1 MEPSFRIDLR
11 RYPTGCA
18 GHRHAHHQIVVALEG
33 RMTID
38 VAGREGCVS
47 RGVAALVPGGAT
59 HAFDARADSRFL
71 VVDVAGIDAPAGAP
85 PSGFD
90 VGADPFV
97 AVAPDVRGYLDFL
110 GGRADARALPDA
122 LAAPAG
128 GLVLGLLRAGDD
140 VPVRPPPSV
149 ERACRVIDARL
160 DRPTSVADVA
170 RLTGRSVPRL
180 HALFRA
186 HLGTTPG
193 RYLEARRMDE
203 AARLLDATA
212 LPVARIAEA
221 VGFADASSFGRA
233 FRRARGESPSA
244 RRRRARGDRD

>member
-1 MEPSFRIDLR
+1 MDPSFRIDLR
-11 RYPTGCA
+11 RYPAGCA
-18 GHRHAHHQIVVALEG
+18 GHRHVHHQIVVALEG

-71 VVDVAGIDAPAGAP
+71 VVDVDVDPGRDPGL
-85 PSGFD
+85 D

-97 AVAPDVRGYLDFL
+97 AVAADVRGYLDFL
-110 GGRADARALPDA
+110 GARADARALPDA

-128 GLVLGLLRAGDD
+128 RLVLELLRTGRET
-140 VPVRPPPSV
+140 PPRRPAPPSV
-149 ERACRVIDARL
+149 ERACRIIDARL

-170 RLTGRSVPRL
+170 RLANRSVPRL

-212 LPVARIAEA
+212 LPVARVAEA